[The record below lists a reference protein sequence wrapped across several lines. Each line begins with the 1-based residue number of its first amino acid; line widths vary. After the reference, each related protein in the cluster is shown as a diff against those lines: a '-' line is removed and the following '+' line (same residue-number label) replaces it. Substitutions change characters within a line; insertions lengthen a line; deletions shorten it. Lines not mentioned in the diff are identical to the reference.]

1 MSRYETHADRRACF
15 PSEGAHGHRKQ
26 HLHRELLTAS
36 CPLCQRWRGI
46 IFTSAWAEA
55 SHSRLTVGLSAN
67 HENRSHM
74 FPRLFHRVW
83 FDHSISNLF
92 HQHLQSDLWLHPK
105 SQIVPVCAAP
115 TQRAQVK
122 WGLLNLEHPGSYPSW
137 LSPCCMARYRPDT
150 GQIQGSQPH

>member
-1 MSRYETHADRRACF
+1 MSRVKCIQTGGHASQ
-15 PSEGAHGHRKQ
+15 SEGAHGHQKQ
-26 HLHRELLTAS
+26 HHHLKLLTAS
-36 CPLCQRWRGI
+36 CPLRQSWRGI

-74 FPRLFHRVW
+74 FPGLFHRVW

-105 SQIVPVCAAP
+105 SQIVPMRGAP
-115 TQRAQVK
+115 TQTVQVNEDC
-122 WGLLNLEHPGSYPSW
+122 WTLNIQAPTHPDLGPAVW
-137 LSPCCMARYRPDT
+137 PDT